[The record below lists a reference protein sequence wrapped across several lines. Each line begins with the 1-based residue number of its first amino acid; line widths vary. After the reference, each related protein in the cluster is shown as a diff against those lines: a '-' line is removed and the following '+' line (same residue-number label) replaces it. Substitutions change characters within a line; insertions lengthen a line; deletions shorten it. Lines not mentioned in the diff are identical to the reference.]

1 MTDMATS
8 FDAGASAKAR
18 PARRFSK
25 LLPQLP
31 LFVWLAILVVLPN
44 ALLIGTSF
52 LKAAGGSVVFQP
64 TLENFS
70 RAYQSSGVWYLLA
83 RTIATAAAST
93 VIAAAI
99 AYPMAYYAARVLR
112 RGQFIAVL
120 LVVIPLWISLLMRVF
135 AWRVILGEKGVLN
148 SFLMS
153 TGLIS
158 EPSSAFLYNP
168 FAVFLTFV
176 YVSIPFIFIAVYSAI
191 ERIPHS
197 LVEAANDCGA
207 NGFRAF
213 STVIWPLSKPG
224 MAIGLALAFLMAVGD
239 YITPSMVGGL
249 NGTMLGMVIA
259 SQFGIAGNWPYG
271 AALALI
277 LLAAVTVILLVLFK
291 ATQVP
296 GILVGEGGGGA
307 PAPKQAKTSRERLM
321 RTGGFVLFLLPYLF
335 LYAPLMIITIFSFN
349 AATVQVF
356 PVSGFTL
363 QWYQD
368 VLNNGA
374 LLTALNR
381 SLYVGLC
388 VLLISIVAGT
398 GFAILFAYGKVAG
411 AHWLE
416 RLLTLPVAIPGVVL
430 GITLVLAFQLLS
442 IPVGIPR
449 VVLGHATFVMPVVML
464 TVLGRLRRLDPAL
477 VEASLDLGGTYGRTI
492 WNVILPLVR
501 GAIIGG
507 ALLGFT
513 LSVDEVVVS
522 LFLTGTQ
529 PTLPVWVWNQ
539 MRFGFTPSVN
549 AIFVCIGVFSVAL
562 TLIARHFLEPKGTE
576 AR

>member
-1 MTDMATS
+1 MTDIATS
-8 FDAGASAKAR
+8 FETTQLTKAGSGR
-18 PARRFSK
+18 SFSK
-25 LLPQLP
+25 LLPQIP
-31 LFVWLAILVVLPN
+31 LYAWLAILVILPN
-44 ALLIGTSF
+44 VLLIGTSF
-52 LKAAGGSVVFQP
+52 LKAANGGIVFDP
-64 TLENFS
+64 TLENFT
-70 RAYQSSGVWYLLA
+70 RAFQSSGVWFLLV
-83 RTIATAAAST
+83 RTLATAAAST
-93 VIAAAI
+93 LIASAI

-112 RGQFIAVL
+112 KGQFLAVL
-120 LVVIPLWISLLMRVF
+120 LVIIPLWISLLMRVF

-148 SFLMS
+148 SFLIS
-153 TGLIS
+153 TGMIS

-224 MAIGLALAFLMAVGD
+224 MAIGLALSFLMAVGD

-277 LLAAVTVILLVLFK
+277 LLLAVTVILLILFK
-291 ATQVP
+291 VMQVP
-296 GILVGEGGGGA
+296 GILVGEGGNSS
-307 PAPKQAKTSRERLM
+307 PVRRQPKTGRERLC
-321 RTGGFVLFLLPYLF
+321 RIGGFALFLLPYLF
-335 LYAPLMIITIFSFN
+335 LYAPLIIIAIFSFN
-349 AATVQVF
+349 AAKVQVF
-356 PVSGFTL
+356 PVTGFTL
-363 QWYQD
+363 QWYQE
-368 VLNNGA
+368 VLNNAA
-374 LLTALNR
+374 LLAALNR

-398 GFAILFAYGKVAG
+398 GFAILFAYGKIAG
-411 AHWLE
+411 ARWME
-416 RLLTLPVAIPGVVL
+416 RILTLPVAIPGVVL
-430 GITLVLAFQLLS
+430 GITLVLAFQLLA

-492 WNVILPLVR
+492 WNIILPLVR

-549 AIFVCIGVFSVAL
+549 AIFVCIGVFSVGL
-562 TLIARHFLEPKGTE
+562 TLIARHFLEPKGVE